1 MIMSLSIGTMIIWL
15 KRRFSKSAWVILT
28 TMGMPDLKSFDRVA
42 HVYDDTRGMPPEVVR
57 SVTAGLLAALREVS
71 AAPRLLEV
79 GIGTGRIAVPLAA
92 EGLRITGID
101 ISSKMLAELREK
113 RHDIDV
119 LFAEAALPPFRDAS
133 FDAAL
138 FVHILHL
145 VPDAEA
151 TVRAALP
158 LVRSGGMMIRG
169 QEERPP
175 GSLDERL
182 GDILQR
188 MVREVCGIEMEGR
201 ERHARGEAA
210 FERVVREYGARLER
224 RRVAE
229 WHRPMTARQVQD
241 GLARK
246 DMSGAWQI
254 PDAAMPEL
262 LDRLAPLVEA
272 VFGGMDVEAPAA
284 RAFDLHI
291 ARLP

>member
-1 MIMSLSIGTMIIWL
+1 MESPG
-15 KRRFSKSAWVILT
+15 
-28 TMGMPDLKSFDRVA
+28 LKSFDRVA
-42 HVYDDTRGMPPEVVR
+42 HVYDDTRGMPPDVAGG
-57 SVTAGLLAALREVS
+57 VTAGLLAALHEVS
-71 AAPRLLEV
+71 VAPRLLEV
-79 GIGTGRIAVPLAA
+79 GIGTGRISVPLAA
-92 EGLRITGID
+92 EGVRITGID
-101 ISSKMLAELREK
+101 ISSKMLAALSEK
-113 RHDIDV
+113 RRDIDV
-119 LFAEAALPPFRDAS
+119 LFAEAARPPFREAS
-133 FDAAL
+133 FDAVL

-158 LVRSGGMMIRG
+158 LVCSGGVMIRG
-169 QEERPP
+169 QEDRPP

-188 MVREVCGIEMEGR
+188 TVREVCGIELEGR
-201 ERHARGEAA
+201 ERHARGEEA
-210 FERVVREYGARLER
+210 FERAVLESGARLER
-224 RRVAE
+224 QRVAE
-229 WHRPMTARQVQD
+229 WDRPMTARQVQD

-254 PDAAMPEL
+254 PDGAMPEL
-262 LDRLAPLVEA
+262 LERLAPLVEA